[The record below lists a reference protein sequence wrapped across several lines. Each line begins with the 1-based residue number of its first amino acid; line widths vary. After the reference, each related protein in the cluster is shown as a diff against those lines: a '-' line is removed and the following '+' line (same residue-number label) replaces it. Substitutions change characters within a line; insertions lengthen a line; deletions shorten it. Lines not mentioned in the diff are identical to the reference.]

1 MAAELNFW
9 GEVPNV
15 YVQKKHLI
23 PKAHN
28 EAAHVIL
35 RRLQGYSAKGRLDL
49 ILNSGIRKQT
59 ATQALSHLVRLG
71 IVTRNGK
78 GTKGSPYLYEFR

>member
-1 MAAELNFW
+1 MEAELNFW
-9 GEVPNV
+9 ADVPNV

-23 PKAHN
+23 PKSCN
-28 EAAHVIL
+28 EAAHIIL
-35 RRLQGYSAKGRLDL
+35 RRLQGYSAKRRLDL

-71 IVTRNGK
+71 IVTRKGK
-78 GTKGSPYLYEFR
+78 GTKGNPYLYEFV